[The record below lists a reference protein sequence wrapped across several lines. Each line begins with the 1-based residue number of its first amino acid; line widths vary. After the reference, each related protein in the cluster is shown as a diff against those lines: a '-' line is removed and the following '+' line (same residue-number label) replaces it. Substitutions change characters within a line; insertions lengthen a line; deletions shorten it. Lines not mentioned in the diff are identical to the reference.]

1 MNWLSIAMISV
12 AGSLEI
18 HAFASAEVHKFWVEV
33 AEPTDNIMCS
43 GMAIQLGNLKG
54 KLTVEPVW
62 WSKNIFGVDSIREKR
77 YKRCF
82 WLPYVDSRKLIK
94 SFLIFNL

>member
-54 KLTVEPVW
+54 KLTVEPLW
-62 WSKNIFGVDSIREKR
+62 WSKNIFDLIQFEK
-77 YKRCF
+77 KDINDVSGF
-82 WLPYVDSRKLIK
+82 HMLTPE
-94 SFLIFNL
+94 N